1 MQAFGCA
8 CWSLMVDL
16 HITGRLLTHKEKK
29 PKPVELCSYIATHVC
44 SNELMRSMVY
54 QSQAGSCSYMFCHT
68 GACALFQSQC
78 IRHIMHTRTA
88 GRSSLPSCGS
98 KKSCE
103 PAADTE
109 SQFTAAL
116 QSTCTHVYTHL
127 YSEHVDQIP
136 ILQCRSPMQVT

>member
-98 KKSCE
+98 KKVV
-103 PAADTE
+103 
-109 SQFTAAL
+109 SQL
-116 QSTCTHVYTHL
+116 QTQRASSQLHFNPHVHMCIHICTVNMLIRYQFYNVGH
-127 YSEHVDQIP
+127 
-136 ILQCRSPMQVT
+136 QCR